1 MRWNIRVLNFNPRW
15 ADLVSVHVNEVGKG
29 SIANLGEAL
38 SRGYPGCHVTV
49 AAGEKARMTWLDGK
63 VTLDQPNVAL
73 PDATPAD
80 LQAWREMC

>member
-1 MRWNIRVLNFNPRW
+1 
-15 ADLVSVHVNEVGKG
+15 
-29 SIANLGEAL
+29 
-38 SRGYPGCHVTV
+38 
-49 AAGEKARMTWLDGK
+49 MTWLDGK